1 MGVGE
6 HSEVTPRRRRRRL
19 LGALSWLTAIALA
32 AGWAVYLRPASLGGP
47 AGYVIVSGS
56 SMEPMMHTGD
66 LAVVRRQADY
76 GIGEVVAY
84 RIPKEDVGGGMLV
97 IHRVIGG
104 ALDEGL
110 VLQGDNRDTKDMWRP
125 GAADVVGAL
134 WWHIPHA
141 GTAMFLLR
149 TPIVIA
155 AVLAFF
161 GFWAIVASPDRKR
174 EGVADDS
181 AGDDPSEDLVPVAVP
196 AGDSA
201 GRSIPERGA
210 HGTDAA
216 VANAATVGVVALS
229 VVAYFWARRA
239 DRP

>member
-1 MGVGE
+1 MGVDAQA
-6 HSEVTPRRRRRRL
+6 PAKPKRRRRRA
-19 LGALSWLTAIALA
+19 LGALTWLTAIALA

-66 LAVVRRQADY
+66 LAVVRRQNDY
-76 GIGEVVAY
+76 RIGDVVAY
-84 RIPKEDVGGGMLV
+84 RIPKDDVGGGMLV
-97 IHRVIGG
+97 IHRVIDG
-104 ALDEGL
+104 ALDDGL

-125 GAADVVGAL
+125 RAADVVGSL

-161 GFWAIVASPDRKR
+161 GFWAIVSSPDRKR
-174 EGVADDS
+174 EAVAEDPDR
-181 AGDDPSEDLVPVAVP
+181 DVPSEDLVPALASASDSAARPIP
-196 AGDSA
+196 AG
-201 GRSIPERGA
+201 GLN
-210 HGTDAA
+210 GTATAA
-216 VANAATVGVVALS
+216 AMSVVALS
-229 VVAYFWARRA
+229 VAAYFWGRRTGRA
-239 DRP
+239 

>member
-1 MGVGE
+1 MGVAQQ
-6 HSEVTPRRRRRRL
+6 STAKPRKGRRL
-19 LGALSWLTAIALA
+19 AFGALSWLTAVALA

-66 LAVVRRQADY
+66 LAVVRRQNDY
-76 GIGEVVAY
+76 GIGDVVAY
-84 RIPKEDVGGGMLV
+84 RIPKDDVGGGMLV

-104 ALDEGL
+104 GVDEGL

-125 GAADVVGAL
+125 RAADVVGSL

-161 GFWAIVASPDRKR
+161 GFWAIVSAPDRKR
-174 EGVADDS
+174 ETLAEDS
-181 AGDDPSEDLVPVAVP
+181 DGDVSLEDPITGPAYVPPTPQP
-196 AGDSA
+196 ASA
-201 GRSIPERGA
+201 EGRSA
-210 HGTDAA
+210 TANVAA
-216 VANAATVGVVALS
+216 LGVVAVS
-229 VVAYFWARRA
+229 VAAYFWRSRA
-239 DRP
+239 GRA

>member
-1 MGVGE
+1 MVVAE
-6 HSEVTPRRRRRRL
+6 QSAVKPRSGRRL
-19 LGALSWLTAIALA
+19 AFGALSWLTAIALA
-32 AGWAVYLRPASLGGP
+32 AGWAVYLRPVSLGGP

-66 LAVVRRQADY
+66 LAVVRRQGDY
-76 GIGEVVAY
+76 GIGDVVAY
-84 RIPKEDVGGGMLV
+84 RIPKDDVGGGMLV

-104 ALDEGL
+104 AVDEGL

-125 GAADVVGAL
+125 QAADVVGSL

-161 GFWAIVASPDRKR
+161 GFWAIVSSPDRKR
-174 EGVADDS
+174 HDAAEDLDEDVS
-181 AGDDPSEDLVPVAVP
+181 SEDPAAAPVSVATTQPSARPEAV
-196 AGDSA
+196 SA
-201 GRSIPERGA
+201 
-210 HGTDAA
+210 T
-216 VANAATVGVVALS
+216 ANAATVGVVAVS
-229 VVAYFWARRA
+229 VAAYFWRRRA
-239 DRP
+239 GRT